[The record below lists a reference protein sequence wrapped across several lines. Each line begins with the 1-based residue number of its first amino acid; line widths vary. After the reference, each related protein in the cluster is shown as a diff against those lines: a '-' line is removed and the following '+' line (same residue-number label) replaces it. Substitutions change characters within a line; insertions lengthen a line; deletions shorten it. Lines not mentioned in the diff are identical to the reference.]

1 MKEEKFTLAEKARGF
16 SNFREL
22 GLVFFIIILC
32 IVVQIRN
39 HEFFTL
45 NNMGNLFTN
54 TAILG
59 ILSVGMMMVL
69 LTGGIDLSVGAVVAF
84 SGMVTA
90 LTLRSYPDTPIIVL
104 VLESSLIGAITG
116 LLTGVLIARFSILPI
131 IASLGMMNAL
141 RGMTYIVSGGAWVSA
156 YQMPAGFKRMATG
169 RILGINNLIIIA
181 VVVYIIFFYFINY
194 SRTGRR
200 IYAVGSNREAA
211 DIIGLPSKR
220 IVTMVYILNGFLAGL
235 AGILWVSKFASAQGD
250 TAAGYEMNVIAS
262 CVLGG
267 VSVSGGRGKVAG
279 LLLGVVLFGILANAL
294 PLINV
299 SPFWQQAIQGVV
311 ILAAIITNVMIKRNN
326 DRANLRRRAI

>member
-1 MKEEKFTLAEKARGF
+1 MIERRLLVF
-16 SNFREL
+16 SKFREL
-22 GLVFFIIILC
+22 GLVIFIVLLSIA
-32 IVVQIRN
+32 VQARN
-39 HEFFTL
+39 HEFLTM
-45 NNMGNLFTN
+45 NNLGNLFTN

-90 LTLRSYPDTPIIVL
+90 LTLRNYPSTPFLVL
-104 VLESSLIGAITG
+104 VLESSLIGAAVG
-116 LLTGVLIARFSILPI
+116 LVIGTLVARFSILPI
-131 IASLGMMNAL
+131 IASLGMMNAM
-141 RGMTYIVSGGAWVSA
+141 RGLTYIVSGGAWVSA
-156 YQMPAGFKRMATG
+156 YQMPASFKRFATD
-169 RILGINNLIIIA
+169 RILGINNLIVIA
-181 VVVYIIFFYFINY
+181 VVVYVIFFYFINF

-220 IVTMVYILNGFLAGL
+220 IITLVYVLMGFLAGL
-235 AGILWVSKFASAQGD
+235 AGVLWVSKFASAQGD

-267 VSVSGGRGKVAG
+267 VSVSGGRGKVLG
-279 LLLGVVLFGILANAL
+279 LVLGVILFGILANAL

-299 SPFWQQAIQGVV
+299 SPFWQQAIQGFV

-326 DRANLRRRAI
+326 DRANLRQRAI